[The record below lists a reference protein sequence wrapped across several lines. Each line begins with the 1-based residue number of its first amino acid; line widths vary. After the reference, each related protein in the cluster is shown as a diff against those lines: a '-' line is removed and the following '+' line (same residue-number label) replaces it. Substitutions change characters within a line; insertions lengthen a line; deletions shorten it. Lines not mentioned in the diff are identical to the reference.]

1 MTIQGKGFYIWQVP
15 RCEGGDPAAIALA
28 AEQAGFSHVL
38 IKIADGTST
47 YNDGLVAPVVSALRD
62 RGISPLGWHYIYGY
76 DPIGEAQ
83 IALQRLN
90 ALQLDAY
97 VIDAEAQFKEPGKE
111 EAARQFMAYLRA
123 SLPTFPMALSSYR
136 YPSYHPQFPF
146 VAFLESVDYNM
157 PQVYWV
163 LAHNPGEQLIR
174 CVREFEAIEPFRPII
189 PTGSAYLQGDWAPT
203 VADINEFLLTAQS
216 LGLSAANFW
225 EWGHTRLYLPELW
238 NAVAAY
244 EWSGEGEIVDRYFAA
259 LNAHDVD
266 QVLSLYNENAAL
278 ITPYRTR
285 QGLDLLRVWYQDL
298 FAQVLPDAG
307 FSLVEYTSR
316 LGSRRFTWTATSS
329 AGIVNDGSDAF
340 GLVAGKIVYHY
351 TSFSVS

>member
-1 MTIQGKGFYIWQVP
+1 LTVQGKGFFIWQVP

-28 AEQAGFSHVL
+28 AEQAALSHVL
-38 IKIADGTST
+38 IKIADGTSP

-76 DPIGEAQ
+76 DPIAEAE
-83 IALQRLN
+83 IALQRLDE
-90 ALQLDAY
+90 LQLDAY
-97 VIDAEAQFKEPGKE
+97 VIDAEAPFKEPGKDV
-111 EAARQFMAYLRA
+111 AARQFMDHLRA
-123 SLPTFPMALSSYR
+123 SLPYFPMALSSYR

-146 VAFLESVDYNM
+146 VAFLESVDFNM

-163 LAHNPGEQLIR
+163 LSHNPGEQLIR
-174 CVREFEAIEPFRPII
+174 SVREFEAIEPFRPII

-203 VADINEFLLTAQS
+203 VADIYEFLVTAQN

-238 NAVAAY
+238 NAVAVYDWAV
-244 EWSGEGEIVDRYFAA
+244 EGEIVDRYFAA

-266 QVLSLYNENAAL
+266 QVLSLYHPNAAHV
-278 ITPYRTR
+278 TSSRTR
-285 QGLDLLRVWYQDL
+285 QHTDLLREWYQDL
-298 FAQVLPDAG
+298 FDRVLPQAS
-307 FSLVEYTSR
+307 FTLVEYSSR
-316 LGSRRFTWTATSS
+316 TGSRRFTWTATSS
-329 AGIVNDGSDAF
+329 AGNVNDGSDSF

-351 TSFSVS
+351 TSFTVT